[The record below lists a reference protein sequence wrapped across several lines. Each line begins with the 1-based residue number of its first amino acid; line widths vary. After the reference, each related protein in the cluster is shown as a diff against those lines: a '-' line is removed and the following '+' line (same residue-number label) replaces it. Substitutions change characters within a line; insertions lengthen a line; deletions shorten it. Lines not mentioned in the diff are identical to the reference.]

1 MEVGAV
7 CSASPLNSLTPINTA
22 IFSFLNNAVFYKE
35 KKKKK
40 KRILS
45 SISSHQAK
53 DLSPTRQGVN
63 ESPSTVPL
71 SRHKAK
77 VSAGLRVGISKQP
90 VDPHLLIAASN
101 YHGTTS
107 LCM

>member
-7 CSASPLNSLTPINTA
+7 PSASPLNSLNPINTA
-22 IFSFLNNAVFYKE
+22 IFSFLNNAVLYKE

-40 KRILS
+40 EF
-45 SISSHQAK
+45 
-53 DLSPTRQGVN
+53 SPPFLLTKLKIFLQPDKELMN
-63 ESPSTVPL
+63 LHPL
-71 SRHKAK
+71 FHSQHKAK